1 MLVANIYKEYTYL
14 SQCEIFRY
22 IRARYVIELDV
33 FDKFIE
39 SICYSIEI
47 KKFTVTWLFGK
58 IEFLLKMHI
67 ALGWYVI
74 HKGTIYTKKYFK

>member
-33 FDKFIE
+33 FDK
-39 SICYSIEI
+39 Y
-47 KKFTVTWLFGK
+47 
-58 IEFLLKMHI
+58 IEFVIELKLKNSLSHDY
-67 ALGWYVI
+67 LE
-74 HKGTIYTKKYFK
+74 KSNFS